1 MWHRLLKNV
10 LHCSLVFCFS
20 ACGYQY
26 ETIRC
31 VRTITVPYNDSQAIP
46 VKVNFSAY
54 VVYMRNTSDIAPANN
69 DAVSCL
75 LKGDVKGA
83 LELLKTTVSTSEPA
97 VLNNYGIALIL
108 NGDFDKGYEYIYKA
122 AALKPHVSYFR
133 KNYLY
138 LHELKQ

>member
-1 MWHRLLKNV
+1 MWHRLLRIV
-10 LHCSLVFCFS
+10 LHCSIVFCFS

-31 VRTITVPYNDSQAIP
+31 VRTVTVPHNDSQAIS
-46 VKVNFSAY
+46 VQVNFTAY
-54 VVYMRNTSDIAPANN
+54 VAYIHNNSDSARANN

-75 LKGDVKGA
+75 LKGDVEGA
-83 LELLKTTVSTSEPA
+83 LTLLQTTLPASEPA

-108 NGDFDKGYEYIYKA
+108 KGDFDKGYEYIYKA
-122 AALKPHVSYFR
+122 AVLQPQDPYFR

-138 LHELKQ
+138 LHELKK